1 MLSHQPEVIDLIHR
15 EHVQQLTDDAQQP
28 IESVSLPAHGFGF
41 PHVLSRLAA
50 FAHVG
55 SAPRHRGVDSRT

>member
-1 MLSHQPEVIDLIHR
+1 MLAHQPEVTRLIHR
-15 EHVQQLTDDAQQP
+15 ECVQQLKDDAQQP
-28 IESVSLPAHGFGF
+28 MQSVSLPAHSFNF

-55 SAPRHRGVDSRT
+55 SAPRHRGVHSGS